1 MKAKKNR
8 VIPIWMILGGLIVL
22 YRYLRNWDASQDNTY
37 YIILILGVTIYI
49 SIAAYALL
57 KSITTPDNPKE

>member
-1 MKAKKNR
+1 MNTKSRRA
-8 VIPIWMILGGLIVL
+8 VPIWMILGGLIVL

-49 SIAAYALL
+49 SIAVYALW
-57 KSITTPDNPKE
+57 KYNHDPGQS

>member
-22 YRYLRNWDASQDNTY
+22 YRYLRNWDASQNNTY
-37 YIILILGVTIYI
+37 
-49 SIAAYALL
+49 
-57 KSITTPDNPKE
+57 